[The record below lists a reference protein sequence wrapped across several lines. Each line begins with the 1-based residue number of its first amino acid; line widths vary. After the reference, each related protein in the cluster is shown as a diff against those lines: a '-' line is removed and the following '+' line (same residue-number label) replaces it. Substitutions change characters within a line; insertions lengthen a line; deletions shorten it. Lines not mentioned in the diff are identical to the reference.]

1 MTTVAPA
8 TLSSAQQP
16 GTKLPG
22 SFRNGLDRG
31 RVELLMFVRDR
42 TAVVFTFLFPALLLL
57 LFGTIFGKEHDQAG
71 VSASQVYAAS
81 MIAYGILSTGFV
93 TMGSGL
99 ALDREDG
106 TLKRLRGTPLTA
118 SAYLIGKLILVLFL
132 SVAEVLVL
140 VLVGALIFDL
150 KLPDASHW
158 ATFAWLFVLSVVA
171 CSLLGVAVSAIVRH
185 ARTAGAILNVPV
197 VALQFISGVFIHP
210 ITQLPSW
217 LITVASFFP
226 VKWMS
231 QGFRYV
237 FLPDSMK
244 SLEAAGQ
251 WELGRTALVLGA
263 WCVVGLVLCLVTF
276 RWSERDR

>member
-1 MTTVAPA
+1 MTAVA
-8 TLSSAQQP
+8 
-16 GTKLPG
+16 LP
-22 SFRNGLDRG
+22 STFNNGLQRG
-31 RVELLMFVRDR
+31 RAELLMFFRDR
-42 TAVVFTFLFPALLLL
+42 TAVIFTFLFPALLLL
-57 LFGTIFGKEHDQAG
+57 LFGTIFGQDEDQTG

-81 MIAYGILSTGFV
+81 MIAYGILNTGFI
-93 TMGSGL
+93 TMGAGL

-106 TLKRLRGTPLTA
+106 TLKRLRGTPLTVT
-118 SAYLIGKLILVLFL
+118 AYLIGKLALVLVL
-132 SVAEVLVL
+132 SVAEAV
-140 VLVGALIFDL
+140 VLVGVGALFYDL

-158 ATFAWLFVLSVVA
+158 VTFAWLFVLSVIA

-210 ITQLPSW
+210 ITQLPHW
-217 LITVASFFP
+217 LIGVASIFP

-251 WELGRTALVLGA
+251 WELGRTALVLAA
-263 WCVVGLVLCLVTF
+263 WCVVGLVLCLMTF

>member
-1 MTTVAPA
+1 VTTLGYG
-8 TLSSAQQP
+8 LS
-16 GTKLPG
+16 
-22 SFRNGLDRG
+22 RG

-42 TAVVFTFLFPALLLL
+42 TALIFTFLFPALLLL
-57 LFGTIFGKEHDQAG
+57 LFGTIFGKDDDQTG

-81 MIAYGILSTGFV
+81 MIAYGILNTGFI
-93 TMGSGL
+93 TMGAGL

-106 TLKRLRGTPLTA
+106 TLKRLRGTPLTVT
-118 SAYLIGKLILVLFL
+118 AYLIGKLALVLFL
-132 SVAEVLVL
+132 SVAEAAVLIG
-140 VLVGALIFDL
+140 VGALVFDL

-158 ATFAWLFVLSVVA
+158 LTFAWLFVLSVVA
-171 CSLLGVAVSAIVRH
+171 CSLIGVAVSAIVRH

-210 ITQLPSW
+210 ITQLPVW
-217 LITVASFFP
+217 LINVASIFP

-237 FLPDSMK
+237 FLPDRMK

-263 WCVVGLVLCLVTF
+263 WCVIGLVLCLVTF
-276 RWSERDR
+276 RWSESER